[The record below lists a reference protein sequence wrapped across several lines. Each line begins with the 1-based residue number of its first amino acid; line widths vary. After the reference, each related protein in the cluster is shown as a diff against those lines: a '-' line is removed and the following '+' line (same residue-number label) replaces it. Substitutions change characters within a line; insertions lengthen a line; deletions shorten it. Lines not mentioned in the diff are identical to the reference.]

1 LKPAEPEHV
10 IIDVTPSKEQD
21 VSTGASQNNQHRP
34 DQSGGGNLVG
44 KAPSAPLAKV
54 PDFQGKS
61 GQSDNQS
68 TNRGSGGK

>member
-1 LKPAEPEHV
+1 V
-10 IIDVTPSKEQD
+10 SEQ
-21 VSTGASQNNQHRP
+21 SNQHRS
-34 DQSGGGNLVG
+34 DQAQGGNLVG

-68 TNRGSGGK
+68 TKRAPGST